1 VTIIPEQRDSNENA
15 ARNFSADLWATF
27 ATIERGGIRWSENAP
42 LPADWFTNDTA
53 ADLDRATDLLCE
65 ADTALI
71 DASMSGNPAACEQA
85 AAHCLA
91 LSDLCDFLASV
102 VETAAQVQA

>member
-1 VTIIPEQRDSNENA
+1 VTIIPEQRDSNDSA
-15 ARNFSADLWATF
+15 DRNSADLWATF
-27 ATIERGGIRWSENAP
+27 AAIERGGIRWSEQAP
-42 LPADWFTNDTA
+42 VPGDWFTDHPA
-53 ADLDRATDLLCE
+53 GDLDRATDLLCE

-71 DASMSGNPAACEQA
+71 DASMSGSPAASDQA

-102 VETAAQVQA
+102 VETTAQVRS

>member
-1 VTIIPEQRDSNENA
+1 MRIVHITPDD
-15 ARNFSADLWATF
+15 FSADLWATF
-27 ATIERGGIRWSENAP
+27 ATIDRGGLRWSEDAP
-42 LPADWFTNDTA
+42 VPASWFTNDPT

-65 ADTALI
+65 ADAALI
-71 DASMSGNPAACEQA
+71 GASMDDNPAASDQA
-85 AAHCLA
+85 AARCLA